1 MSRILVVYGTTDGHT
16 SKIATFVATTLR
28 SRGVV
33 VDLFEASQA
42 PAPGGYEAIVVAA
55 SVHAGGYQRSVAKW
69 ITDMRPA
76 LAELPTAFI
85 SVCLGVLQHQAA
97 VDAELASIRQ
107 RFLTQTG
114 WQPERTKI
122 VAGALPY
129 THYGWLKRYVMRRI
143 VRKAGG
149 DTDTS
154 RDFEYTDWDDL
165 RTFVNEFADAH
176 AARLAVPAV
185 QRIQL

>member
-69 ITDMRPA
+69 ITDTRPA
-76 LAELPTAFI
+76 LAERPTAFI

>member
-1 MSRILVVYGTTDGHT
+1 
-16 SKIATFVATTLR
+16 
-28 SRGVV
+28 
-33 VDLFEASQA
+33 
-42 PAPGGYEAIVVAA
+42 
-55 SVHAGGYQRSVAKW
+55 
-69 ITDMRPA
+69 
-76 LAELPTAFI
+76 
-85 SVCLGVLQHQAA
+85 
-97 VDAELASIRQ
+97 
-107 RFLTQTG
+107 
-114 WQPERTKI
+114 
-122 VAGALPY
+122 
-129 THYGWLKRYVMRRI
+129 MRRI